1 MSSTLLK
8 YYELTEQPSAQAAA
22 ANQSV
27 MLPYATLDDLTLE
40 NLRDLKE
47 AVIHRKTILSP
58 QQAQPLLGK
67 GLIRL
72 EYAAE
77 YVPTPHGLSAHTFLS
92 MTNLGYRSLLTKDL
106 KRSVN

>member
-8 YYELTEQPSAQAAA
+8 YYELNEQLSAHAVA
-22 ANQSV
+22 ANPFV

-40 NLRDLKE
+40 NLNGLKE
-47 AVIHRKTILSP
+47 AVLYRKIILSP

-72 EYAAE
+72 EDAAE

-92 MTNLGYRSLLTKDL
+92 MTNPGYQSLLTKDL
-106 KRSVN
+106 KRSVH

>member
-1 MSSTLLK
+1 MSSILFK
-8 YYELTEQPSAQAAA
+8 YYELSTELSAQAAD
-22 ANQSV
+22 ANQFV
-27 MLPYATLDDLTLE
+27 TPLYATLDDLTLE

-47 AVIHRKTILSP
+47 AVLHRKTILSP

-72 EYAAE
+72 EDNAA

-92 MTNLGYRSLLTKDL
+92 MTNPGYLLLLTKDL
-106 KRSVN
+106 KRSVH